1 MKPQRNLLKRAFTVF
16 FISSVLLLS
25 TPTEAAAWSWY
36 PGKWFKHFKEK
47 FEKWKEDR
55 PKPGRGGRGNGGS
68 PAVPVDGGLSI
79 LLVAG
84 GAYGAKKLHD
94 KRKNKGDNA

>member
-1 MKPQRNLLKRAFTVF
+1 MKSQQNLLKRVFTTL

-36 PGKWFKHFKEK
+36 PGKWLRFFKAKLKE
-47 FEKWKEDR
+47 WKDDR
-55 PKPGRGGRGNGGS
+55 SKPGRGGGSTGGS

-94 KRKNKGDNA
+94 KRKSKGDEA